1 MRRFFLLS
9 LVLLVSGALVAAGCS
24 DDDGSSQDSGA
35 SESSGAD
42 TTDGSGSESG
52 GSDEPG
58 SLQDEIDSM
67 LDDAQESV
75 TSLLDEAD
83 GAIDGVSECVD
94 MSIAFGK
101 LQAAA
106 LGGGEGAAQAQSAAE
121 DLKALVPE
129 ELGDDVDVIADAV
142 GSVSSEGLT
151 NGGTALSTPEY
162 EAAMNELTTYIE
174 SECGL
179 S

>member
-9 LVLLVSGALVAAGCS
+9 LVLAVSGTLVATGCS
-24 DDDGSSQDSGA
+24 DDGSSQDSA
-35 SESSGAD
+35 SSESPRAD
-42 TTDGSGSESG
+42 TTDGAGSESG

-106 LGGGEGAAQAQSAAE
+106 LGGGEGADQAQSAAE

-129 ELGDDVDVIADAV
+129 DLGDDIDVIADAV
-142 GSVSSEGLT
+142 GTISSEGLT

>member
-9 LVLLVSGALVAAGCS
+9 LVLAVSGTLVATGCS
-24 DDDGSSQDSGA
+24 DDGSSQDSA
-35 SESSGAD
+35 SSESPRAD
-42 TTDGSGSESG
+42 TTDGAGSESG

-106 LGGGEGAAQAQSAAE
+106 LGGGEGADQAQSAAE

-129 ELGDDVDVIADAV
+129 ELGDDIDVIADAV

>member
-9 LVLLVSGALVAAGCS
+9 LVLLVSGTLVATGCS
-24 DDDGSSQDSGA
+24 DDGSSQDSA
-35 SESSGAD
+35 SSESPRAD
-42 TTDGSGSESG
+42 TTDGAGSESG

-106 LGGGEGAAQAQSAAE
+106 LGGGEGADQAQSAAE
-121 DLKALVPE
+121 ELKALVPE
-129 ELGDDVDVIADAV
+129 DLGDDIDVIADAV
-142 GSVSSEGLT
+142 GTISAEGLT

-162 EAAMNELTTYIE
+162 EAAMNELTTYVE

>member
-1 MRRFFLLS
+1 MRRFFLLP
-9 LVLLVSGALVAAGCS
+9 LVLLVSGALLATGCS
-24 DDDGSSQDSGA
+24 DDGSSQDSG
-35 SESSGAD
+35 SPESSGAD

-67 LDDAQESV
+67 LDEAQESV

-106 LGGGEGAAQAQSAAE
+106 LGGGEGANQAQSAAE

-129 ELGDDVDVIADAV
+129 DLGDDIDVIADAV
-142 GSVSSEGLT
+142 GSISSEGLT

>member
-9 LVLLVSGALVAAGCS
+9 LVLLVSGTLVATGCS
-24 DDDGSSQDSGA
+24 DDGSSQDSA
-35 SESSGAD
+35 SSESPRAD
-42 TTDGSGSESG
+42 TTDGAGSESG
-52 GSDEPG
+52 ASDEPG

-106 LGGGEGAAQAQSAAE
+106 LGGGEGVDQAQSAAE

-129 ELGDDVDVIADAV
+129 DLGDDIDVIADAV
-142 GSVSSEGLT
+142 GTISSEGLT

>member
-1 MRRFFLLS
+1 MRRFVLLP
-9 LVLLVSGALVAAGCS
+9 LVLLASGALVVTGCS
-24 DDDGSSQDSGA
+24 DDDGSSQDSGS

-42 TTDGSGSESG
+42 TADGSGSEPG
-52 GSDEPG
+52 GSDDPG
-58 SLQDEIDSM
+58 SVPDEIDAM
-67 LDDAQESV
+67 LDDAQASV

-83 GAIDGVSECVD
+83 GAIEGVSECVD
-94 MSIAFGK
+94 LSIAFGK

-106 LGGGEGAAQAQSAAE
+106 LGGGDGADQAQSAAE

-129 ELGDDVDVIADAV
+129 DLGDDIDVIADAV
-142 GSVSSEGLT
+142 GTISAEGLT

-162 EAAMNELTTYIE
+162 EAAMNELTTYVE

>member
-9 LVLLVSGALVAAGCS
+9 LVLLVSGTLVATGCS
-24 DDDGSSQDSGA
+24 DDGSSQDSA
-35 SESSGAD
+35 SSESPRAD
-42 TTDGSGSESG
+42 TTDGAGSESG

-106 LGGGEGAAQAQSAAE
+106 LGGGEGADQAQSAAE

-129 ELGDDVDVIADAV
+129 DLGDDIDVIADAV
-142 GSVSSEGLT
+142 GTISSEGLT

>member
-9 LVLLVSGALVAAGCS
+9 LVLLVSGTLVATGCS
-24 DDDGSSQDSGA
+24 DDGSSQDSA
-35 SESSGAD
+35 SSESPRAD
-42 TTDGSGSESG
+42 TTDGAGSESG

-106 LGGGEGAAQAQSAAE
+106 LGGGEGADQAQSAAE
-121 DLKALVPE
+121 DLKALVPTD
-129 ELGDDVDVIADAV
+129 LGDDIDVIADAV
-142 GSVSSEGLT
+142 GTISSEGLT
-151 NGGTALSTPEY
+151 NGATALSTPEY

>member
-1 MRRFFLLS
+1 MRSFFLLP
-9 LVLLVSGALVAAGCS
+9 LVLLASSALVATGCS
-24 DDDGSSQDSGA
+24 DDGSSQDSG
-35 SESSGAD
+35 SPESSGAD

-106 LGGGEGAAQAQSAAE
+106 LGGGEGADQAQSAAE

-129 ELGDDVDVIADAV
+129 ELGDDIDVIADAV

>member
-9 LVLLVSGALVAAGCS
+9 LVLLVSGTLVATGCS
-24 DDDGSSQDSGA
+24 DDGSSQDSA
-35 SESSGAD
+35 SSESPRAD
-42 TTDGSGSESG
+42 TTDGAGSESG
-52 GSDEPG
+52 ASDGPG

-106 LGGGEGAAQAQSAAE
+106 LGGGEGADQAQSAAE

-129 ELGDDVDVIADAV
+129 DLGDDIDVIADAV
-142 GSVSSEGLT
+142 GTISSEGLT

>member
-1 MRRFFLLS
+1 MRRFFLLP
-9 LVLLVSGALVAAGCS
+9 LVLLVSGTLVATGCS
-24 DDDGSSQDSGA
+24 DDGSSQDSA
-35 SESSGAD
+35 SSESPRAD
-42 TTDGSGSESG
+42 TTDGAGSESG

-106 LGGGEGAAQAQSAAE
+106 LGGGDGADQAQSAAE

-129 ELGDDVDVIADAV
+129 DLGDDIDVIADAV
-142 GSVSSEGLT
+142 GTISSEGLT